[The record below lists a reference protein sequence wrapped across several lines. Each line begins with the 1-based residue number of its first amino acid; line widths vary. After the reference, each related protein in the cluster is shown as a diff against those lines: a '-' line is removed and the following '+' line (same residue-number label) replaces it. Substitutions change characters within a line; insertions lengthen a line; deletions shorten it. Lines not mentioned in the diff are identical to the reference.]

1 MQSPFSSPANQNQPP
16 LSGKLA
22 DNIMHFG
29 RVLREAGIPVGPGA
43 VIDALDAAMSGSLRT
58 RDDFYWTLHAV
69 FVKRRDQREV
79 FDQAFHVFWKKPK
92 MLEQLMQLF
101 FHSITRDAGEKA
113 KQAGFR
119 RLAEAMFDKH
129 EAPSQ
134 QRQKK
139 DDIEVDATMTASAE
153 EVFRTKDF
161 EQMTVAEQAQA
172 KAAIARLRLNRT
184 EVMTRRYQR
193 SMKGPAIDM
202 RRTLKGSLRA
212 GGHFIDL
219 ERREKQWHEPPLV
232 VLCDIS
238 GSCSNYSR
246 MFLHFLHALT
256 NDRDRVTV
264 FLFGTRLTNITR
276 ELKRRDID
284 EAMAK
289 VSGAVKD
296 WSGGTR
302 IGTSLKEFNYKW
314 ARRVLT
320 QGAHVLLMTDGLD
333 REDTTTLEHEMERL
347 HRQTKRVIW
356 LNPLLRYDGFKA
368 LAGGIRAMMPH
379 VDEFRPVHSLD
390 SLRDLAAALA
400 GPPSPE
406 HDPRKWMR
414 RDPDGA
420 GPFLRPPPPTPTP
433 PHKVEGL

>member
-1 MQSPFSSPANQNQPP
+1 MQNPFSSPANENQRPITGR
-16 LSGKLA
+16 LSE
-22 DNIMHFG
+22 NIMHFA

-119 RLAEAMFDKH
+119 RLAEAMFDSR
-129 EAPSQ
+129 EAQSQ
-134 QRQKK
+134 QREKK

-153 EVFRTKDF
+153 EVLRQKDF
-161 EQMTVAEQAQA
+161 DQMTVAEQAQA
-172 KAAIARLRLNRT
+172 RAAIARLRLHRT
-184 EVMTRRYQR
+184 EVMTRRYER
-193 SMKGPAIDM
+193 ALKGPAIDM

-212 GGHFIDL
+212 GGHFIAL
-219 ERREKQWHEPPLV
+219 ERRQKQWHEPPLV

-256 NDRDRVTV
+256 NDRDRVSV

-289 VSGAVKD
+289 VSSAVKD

-333 REDTTTLEHEMERL
+333 REDVGTLEHEMERL
-347 HRQTKRVIW
+347 KRQTKRIIW

-368 LAGGIRAMMPH
+368 LAGGIRVMMPF

-400 GPPSPE
+400 GPPSQA
-406 HDPRKWMR
+406 HDPKQWMR
-414 RDPDGA
+414 HS
-420 GPFLRPPPPTPTP
+420 LN
-433 PHKVEGL
+433 